1 MKDFLENINSDK
13 FVYFSS
19 GDSGIQFSLLDK
31 KKNINDI
38 FIFIKNHPPIGFLD
52 LIPSLERILIVYDPN
67 ITSGEV
73 IVEYLENIILDS
85 NKEFIKSTYHWEIPV
100 CYDKKYGLDLDY
112 ISKICKLDQDKI
124 IQLHLN
130 KTYTINMMGF
140 LPGLPFLGYLDNK
153 LNISRRFEPRKI
165 VFSFAALL

>member
-1 MKDFLENINSDK
+1 
-13 FVYFSS
+13 
-19 GDSGIQFSLLDK
+19 
-31 KKNINDI
+31 
-38 FIFIKNHPPIGFLD
+38 
-52 LIPSLERILIVYDPN
+52 
-67 ITSGEV
+67 
-73 IVEYLENIILDS
+73 
-85 NKEFIKSTYHWEIPV
+85 
-100 CYDKKYGLDLDY
+100 LDY

-165 VFSFAALL
+165 VFSGSIGIALRQCVIYPKNSPGGWNLIGRTPISIFDLRRKNPILFSIGDTIKFIKINSKEFKSLYKKNLKEPININSEKRKRKE